1 MRKTLTE
8 DDEQALQRIAQ
19 EAEQRTGKLDLGD
32 LDLTL
37 LPPQLAEL
45 PHLTGLSV
53 KCPFK
58 SDTLLDLAPLATLT
72 GLQMLFL
79 VGVQFT
85 DLQPLSGLTAL
96 RELQLS
102 RTSVRDLGP
111 LAALSSLDGLECFD
125 CQLIDWDSLPTLPSL
140 TRLAVWNCRMTD
152 VSPVT
157 RLAGLRVLMLVAD
170 PLRDVGPLAVLGRLE
185 HLDISDTQVFELRPL
200 QALTRLQHLNCSA
213 TPATPATDW
222 QSIRPL
228 WEASSL
234 STLIACEERQHHA
247 QAHRHRRY
255 RRQGKSALGGQLG
268 AVGSAPLP
276 APPSPSRSALMWAG
290 RASPWR

>member
-8 DDEQALQRIAQ
+8 ADEQALQRIAQ
-19 EAEQRTGKLDLGD
+19 EAEQRTGQLDLSG
-32 LDLTL
+32 LNLTL
-37 LPPQLAEL
+37 LPPQLAAL
-45 PHLTGLSV
+45 PHLTELSV
-53 KCPFK
+53 QCPFK

-72 GLQMLFL
+72 GLEMLSLF
-79 VGVQFT
+79 GVQFT
-85 DLQPLSGLTAL
+85 GLQPLSGLSAL
-96 RELQLS
+96 RELQLW

-111 LAALSSLDGLECFD
+111 LAALTSLDSLFCVNCE
-125 CQLIDWDSLPTLPSL
+125 LIDWDSPPTLPSL
-140 TRLAVWNCRMTD
+140 TALVAASCQMTD
-152 VSPVT
+152 VSPFT
-157 RLAGLRVLMLVAD
+157 RLAGLQALFLFVN
-170 PLRDVGPLAVLGRLE
+170 PLLDVGPLAALGQLE
-185 HLDISDTQVFELRPL
+185 HLDIDDSPVAELRPL
-200 QALTRLQHLNCSA
+200 QALTRLQHLNCS
-213 TPATPATDW
+213 ATPATDW